1 MKKAFILTAAAAL
14 LAATSIANAQNA
26 GGPAP
31 PEASPSN
38 INKGDLRAGASPQS
52 GSETSKAATN
62 GKMMN
67 KQHAKRKSGMTTG
80 QGNNGDAKTDTNM
93 VPPNKQ

>member
-1 MKKAFILTAAAAL
+1 MKKVFVLTAAAAL
-14 LAATSIANAQNA
+14 LAATSIASAQNA
-26 GGPAP
+26 GGPAT

-38 INKGDLRAGASPQS
+38 INKGDSRAGAMPQS
-52 GSETSKAATN
+52 GSESSKAATN

-80 QGNNGDAKTDTNM
+80 QGNNGDAMTDTKA
-93 VPPNKQ
+93 PPNKQ